1 MSRLRLALAVARP
14 SPPVLA
20 ALLMTAQALVFAG
33 MSALIRHA
41 AQNLHPF
48 EVAFFRSLFG
58 LVFML
63 PWLWRAGLAG
73 LRTERLWL
81 YGWRSAIGLV
91 SMLASFS
98 ALAMLP
104 FAEAITLSFTTPLF
118 ATVGAALLLG
128 EVVRR
133 RRWTAAIVG
142 FAGVVIVLRPGVGT
156 LNLGVV
162 LALVSAMIG
171 AGTTLIV
178 RNLART
184 EPASAI
190 VTYMVLIT
198 TPLSLV
204 PALLVWRW
212 PAPGMWVWLVATGA
226 LGSLGHSFYSRAL
239 GLTEASAVMPY
250 DYTRLVFAAVIGYFA
265 FHEVPTAWT
274 FVGAAVIVGS
284 ALYIAHRE
292 ARLGRTAAMAAAT
305 APETA
310 TLAPV
315 EPRCAAD

>member
-1 MSRLRLALAVARP
+1 MSRPTIAFAAARP
-14 SPPVLA
+14 SAPVLA
-20 ALLMTAQALVFAG
+20 ALLMTAQALIFAG
-33 MSALIRHA
+33 MSALIRYA

-48 EVAFFRSLFG
+48 EVAFFRCFFG

-63 PWLWRAGLAG
+63 PWLWRAGVAG

-91 SMLASFS
+91 SMMASFL

-104 FAEAITLSFTTPLF
+104 FAQAITLSFTTPLF
-118 ATVGAALLLG
+118 ATVGAALVLG

-142 FAGVVIVLRPGVGT
+142 FIGVVIVLHPGAAG
-156 LNLGVV
+156 LNLGVA
-162 LALVSAMIG
+162 LALASALIN

-190 VTYMVLIT
+190 VTYMVLIS
-198 TPLSLV
+198 TPLALV
-204 PALLVWRW
+204 PALFVWQW
-212 PAPGMWVWLVATGA
+212 PSPHLWFWLVATGA
-226 LGSLGHSFYSRAL
+226 LGSLGHSCFSRAL
-239 GLTEASAVMPY
+239 VLSEASAVMPY

-265 FHEVPTAWT
+265 FNELPTVWT
-274 FVGAAVIVGS
+274 FVGAAVIVTS

-292 ARLGRTAAMAAAT
+292 ARLNQSAALRAT
-305 APETA
+305 VQSET
-310 TLAPV
+310 T
-315 EPRCAAD
+315 R